1 MPESGHSQTSLVGIG
16 VLLRQLQPEFPGLSA
31 SKIRFLEDQGL
42 VRPHRT
48 ASGYRKYS
56 EEDIDRLAT
65 VLRLQQE
72 RYLPLKVIR
81 DRLDRGED
89 PGAEA
94 EPQEPRER
102 ERATS
107 TAPGQEPQ
115 DPHQAMAHPV
125 RQSGRRYTLREVAAR
140 TGAETTLLRDLMNN
154 GWLVERAGYFDD
166 YALTVAAT
174 AKRLSAYGIEPRH
187 LRALRGASE
196 RMIGLVEGTIAPLIS
211 RRDPVSREKAPQRAR
226 EIASLCLTMTTAL
239 LNSQLKDTLRPFE
252 QER

>member
-1 MPESGHSQTSLVGIG
+1 MPDSGHSQTSLVGIG

-56 EEDIDRLAT
+56 EDDIDRLAT

-81 DRLDRGED
+81 DRMDRGED
-89 PGAEA
+89 PGADA
-94 EPQEPRER
+94 EPQEPPET
-102 ERATS
+102 ERATPS
-107 TAPGQEPQ
+107 APGQEPQ
-115 DPHQAMAHPV
+115 DSHQAVAHPV

-140 TGAETTLLRDLMNN
+140 TGAETALLRDLMNN
-154 GWLVERAGYFDD
+154 GWLVERSGYFDD

-211 RRDPVSREKAPQRAR
+211 RRDPVSRAKAPQRAR

-239 LNSQLKDTLRPFE
+239 VNSQLNDTLRPFE

>member
-1 MPESGHSQTSLVGIG
+1 MSESDHSRTSLVSIG
-16 VLLRQLQPEFPGLSA
+16 ALLRQLQPEFPRLSA

-48 ASGYRKYS
+48 PSGYRKYS
-56 EEDIDRLAT
+56 EEDIERLAT

-72 RYLPLKVIR
+72 RYLPLRVIR

-89 PGAEA
+89 PGADA
-94 EPQEPRER
+94 EPQEPRQS
-102 ERATS
+102 ERAASTS
-107 TAPGQEPQ
+107 PGTPAQ
-115 DPHQAMAHPV
+115 DTHQAGATPV
-125 RQSGRRYTLREVAAR
+125 QQTGRRYTLREVAAR
-140 TGAETTLLRDLMNN
+140 TGAETTLLRDLLNH
-154 GWLVERAGYFDD
+154 GWLVERSGYFDD
-166 YALTVAAT
+166 HAVAVAAT
-174 AKRLSAYGIEPRH
+174 AKRLSGYGIEPRH

-211 RRDPVSREKAPQRAR
+211 RRDPASRERAPQRAR

-239 LNSQLKDTLRPFE
+239 VNSQLKDTLQPFE

>member
-1 MPESGHSQTSLVGIG
+1 MPDSGHSQTSLVGIG

-56 EEDIDRLAT
+56 DEDIDRLAT

-81 DRLDRGED
+81 DRMDRGED
-89 PGAEA
+89 PGADA
-94 EPQEPRER
+94 EPQEPPETER
-102 ERATS
+102 VTPS
-107 TAPGQEPQ
+107 APGQEPQ
-115 DPHQAMAHPV
+115 DSHQAVAQPV

-140 TGAETTLLRDLMNN
+140 TGAETALLRDLMNN
-154 GWLVERAGYFDD
+154 GWLVERSGYFDD

-239 LNSQLKDTLRPFE
+239 VNSQLNDTLRPFE

>member
-1 MPESGHSQTSLVGIG
+1 MPDSGHSQTSLVGIG

-56 EEDIDRLAT
+56 EDDIDRLAT

-81 DRLDRGED
+81 DRMDRGED
-89 PGAEA
+89 PGADA
-94 EPQEPRER
+94 EPQEPPETER
-102 ERATS
+102 VTPS
-107 TAPGQEPQ
+107 APGREPQ
-115 DPHQAMAHPV
+115 DSHQAVAHPV

-154 GWLVERAGYFDD
+154 GWLAERSGYFDD
-166 YALTVAAT
+166 YALTIAAT

-211 RRDPVSREKAPQRAR
+211 RRDPTSREKAPQRAR
-226 EIASLCLTMTTAL
+226 EIASLCLTLTTAL
-239 LNSQLKDTLRPFE
+239 VNSQLKDTLRPFE

>member
-1 MPESGHSQTSLVGIG
+1 MPESDHSHTSLVGIG
-16 VLLRQLQPEFPGLSA
+16 ALLRQLQPEFPSLSA

-42 VRPHRT
+42 VHPHRT
-48 ASGYRKYS
+48 PSGYRKYS
-56 EEDIDRLAT
+56 DEDIERLST

-89 PGAEA
+89 PGADS
-94 EPQEPRER
+94 EPQEARTP

-107 TAPGQEPQ
+107 SAPTVEAQ
-115 DPHQAMAHPV
+115 DPQQALGSGV
-125 RQSGRRYTLREVAAR
+125 RVTGRRYTLREVAAR
-140 TGAETTLLRDLMNN
+140 TGADTSLLRDLINN
-154 GWLVERAGYFDD
+154 GWLVERSGHFDD
-166 YALTVAAT
+166 FALTVAAT
-174 AKRLSAYGIEPRH
+174 AQRLSAYGIEPRH

-211 RRDPVSREKAPQRAR
+211 RRDPASREKAPQRAR

-239 LNSQLKDTLRPFE
+239 VNAQLKDTLRPFE

>member
-16 VLLRQLQPEFPGLSA
+16 VLLRHLQPEFPGLSA

-56 EEDIDRLAT
+56 EEDIERLAT

-81 DRLDRGED
+81 DRLERGED
-89 PGAEA
+89 PGADA
-94 EPQEPRER
+94 EPQEPRET

-107 TAPGQEPQ
+107 SVHGQESQ
-115 DPHQAMAHPV
+115 DPRQAVAHPV

-140 TGAETTLLRDLMNN
+140 TGTETALLRDLMNN
-154 GWLVERAGYFDD
+154 GWLVERSGYFDD

-174 AKRLSAYGIEPRH
+174 AKRLSGYGIEPRH

-211 RRDPVSREKAPQRAR
+211 RRDPTSREKAPQRAR

-239 LNSQLKDTLRPFE
+239 VNSQLKDTLRPFE

>member
-1 MPESGHSQTSLVGIG
+1 M
-16 VLLRQLQPEFPGLSA
+16 
-31 SKIRFLEDQGL
+31 

-48 ASGYRKYS
+48 PSGYRKYS
-56 EEDIDRLAT
+56 EEDIERLAT

-81 DRLDRGED
+81 DRLDRGGS
-89 PGAEA
+89 GADT
-94 EPQEPRER
+94 EPQEPRQS

-107 TAPGQEPQ
+107 SAPANEPQ
-115 DPHQAMAHPV
+115 DPQQAMASAV
-125 RQSGRRYTLREVAAR
+125 RMSGRRYTLREVAAR
-140 TGAETTLLRDLMNN
+140 TGAETTLLRELMNN
-154 GWLVERAGYFDD
+154 GWLVERSGYFDD
-166 YALTVAAT
+166 YSLTVAAT

-239 LNSQLKDTLRPFE
+239 VNSQLKDTLRPFE